1 MPSSKYDAIYNWKKY
16 GLIYDNYDE
25 LYEVYIKTMECQ
37 HCKTE
42 FTEKNWRC
50 MDHDHTTGLFRKI
63 VCHRC
68 NNQDIYIRF
77 PNGFTEQDRK
87 EYQKE
92 YYQAN
97 KDKNKEHTQEYQR
110 ANKEKIRQY
119 QKEYRQAN
127 KEKLKEQKKEYYQ
140 ANKQKILE
148 QNKEKIE
155 CECGSIVCRSD
166 IAQHNRTKK
175 HSDYKLNN
183 LV

>member
-1 MPSSKYDAIYNWKKY
+1 MPCSKYLTIYNWKKS
-16 GLIYDNYDE
+16 GLICDDYNA
-25 LYEVYIKTMECQ
+25 LYETYIETMECQ
-37 HCKTE
+37 HCQTE
-42 FTEKNWRC
+42 FTKNNCRC

-63 VCHRC
+63 VCNRC

-87 EYQKE
+87 EYQQE
-92 YYQAN
+92 YRQAN
-97 KDKNKEHTQEYQR
+97 KQKIKEQ
-110 ANKEKIRQY
+110 I
-119 QKEYRQAN
+119 KEYRQAN
-127 KEKLKEQKKEYYQ
+127 KDKIKEQKKEYYQ
-140 ANKQKILE
+140 ANKEKILE

-155 CECGSIVCRSD
+155 CDCGSIVRRSD